1 MRFPDSY
8 LVRIP
13 YGQCKDDAVL
23 ADSEQM
29 IIGKTHPTLGY
40 VQAILKSSN
49 LRMVNVERGCLLT
62 VDPPTKQYL
71 LHLDERKEFRGRKF
85 ILKGY
90 F

>member
-1 MRFPDSY
+1 MNLLTIESDKSK
-8 LVRIP
+8 LVRNPCKNDSPIIP
-13 YGQCKDDAVL
+13 AKHKPMSHREDAP
-23 ADSEQM
+23 
-29 IIGKTHPTLGY
+29 HFPTF
-40 VQAILKSSN
+40 SN
-49 LRMVNVERGCLLT
+49 FRMVNVERGCLLT